1 MVEVGFKNH
10 VTDSIILF
18 MIGKMKYLTELLLLI
33 NIISQFC
40 RLNSLVLGMRKI
52 GRRIYRFQDLGASDL
67 LILRS

>member
-18 MIGKMKYLTELLLLI
+18 MVLTELLLLI